1 MITLNYCEGCS
12 KIRNIRG
19 SKLYPSWFAK
29 DCRVCLMEG
38 ILVSC
43 DGDKTHTH
51 THTSHSPPHP
61 PQTHTHQPA
70 PFSPAIQTHSH
81 AFTYLLS
88 QPHEELKIAD
98 STTRGVGGRRGIGER
113 KDEQSQLKKH
123 RAHQKQGKARR
134 KSATYRHLAAKV
146 KTKVEQNC
154 SSYSFIA
161 SSRLHNLL
169 KTQQAASNLIS

>member
-1 MITLNYCEGCS
+1 
-12 KIRNIRG
+12 
-19 SKLYPSWFAK
+19 
-29 DCRVCLMEG
+29 MEG

-51 THTSHSPPHP
+51 QPQPHTH
-61 PQTHTHQPA
+61 THTHQPA

-81 AFTYLLS
+81 AFTHLLS

-98 STTRGVGGRRGIGER
+98 STTRGVGGRGGIGQK
-113 KDEQSQLKKH
+113 KDEQPQLKKH

-134 KSATYRHLAAKV
+134 KSATCRHLAAKV

-154 SSYSFIA
+154 SNLFIYCFIA
-161 SSRLHNLL
+161 
-169 KTQQAASNLIS
+169 ASQTPDLIG